1 MIHQALLIAA
11 ALSFA
16 MVVLDVHISHVNFL
30 ALGLMFLALS
40 MLVTTV

>member
-1 MIHQALLIAA
+1 MIHQVLLILA

-16 MVVLDVHISHVNFL
+16 LVVLDVHVSHANFL